1 MDPPPPKR
9 MTFQEP
15 DEPGQESL
23 SDPPSAPEE
32 NILSTYA
39 ASTILSSFTS
49 FLTLTIHTLL
59 HHRDLY
65 PSTTFIT
72 VRALNLP
79 VYQSRHP
86 AVCAWVNAAVSSLL
100 PHLRAGTLAKVVFS
114 IHAGETLDVQ
124 EKWVIDVSH
133 LPHDWG
139 EEFDPAAAAAAAAA
153 ADEEVVEEED
163 VPMVDI
169 NESYRGALQR
179 IAFKAE
185 KLPPPPKGS
194 TFTLALELRDDAA
207 APIGQ
212 PQPWIPVQKHKGK
225 VPAQAQRTVTTPI
238 RAVHAGPIFFE
249 CWVEQV
255 DTSKHTS
262 S

>member
-1 MDPPPPKR
+1 MDPPPTKGVA
-9 MTFQEP
+9 FQEP
-15 DEPGQESL
+15 DDSIFD
-23 SDPPSAPEE
+23 SPSAAEE
-32 NILSTYA
+32 NILSTHA
-39 ASTILSSFTS
+39 ATTILSSFTS

-59 HHRDLY
+59 HHRNLY
-65 PSTTFIT
+65 PSTTFIL
-72 VRALNLP
+72 VRALNLS

-86 AVCAWVNAAVSSLL
+86 AVCAWVNAAVSSLV

-124 EKWVIDVSH
+124 EKWVFDVSH

-139 EEFDPAAAAAAAAA
+139 EEFDPAAAAGAGAA
-153 ADEEVVEEED
+153 ADGEELEEEE

-169 NESYRGALQR
+169 NETYRGALQR
-179 IAFKAE
+179 IALKAE

-194 TFTLALELRDDAA
+194 TFTLALELRDDAP
-207 APIGQ
+207 APIGH

-225 VPAQAQRTVTTPI
+225 EPVQAQRAVTTPI

-249 CWVEQV
+249 CWVEQI
-255 DTSKHTS
+255 DTSKRTPS
-262 S
+262 